1 MAAWENDVPG
11 QSMIRPAEIS
21 DRAAIAAIILPA
33 IRAGETYALPR
44 DWSEDEAV
52 DCWFAPGHHVFVNE
66 VEGEV
71 LGTYYLQ
78 ANQKGGGA
86 HIANCGY
93 ATHANAQ
100 GKGLARAMC
109 EHSLEIAKAMGFRA
123 MQFNLVISTNTRA
136 VALWQSC
143 GFEIMARLP
152 GVFDHPSEGY
162 VDAFVMFRG
171 L

>member
-1 MAAWENDVPG
+1 
-11 QSMIRPAEIS
+11 MIRPATEA
-21 DRAAIAAIILPA
+21 DRTAIADIILPA

-52 DCWFAPGHHVFVNE
+52 DYWFAAGHYVVVNE
-66 VEGEV
+66 IDGEV

-78 ANQKGGGA
+78 ANQKGGGS

-93 ATHANAQ
+93 ATHFKAQ

-109 EHSLEIAKAMGFRA
+109 EHSLDVARTMGFRA
-123 MQFNLVISTNTRA
+123 MQFNIVISTNTRA
-136 VALWQSC
+136 VALWQAC
-143 GFEIMARLP
+143 GFEIMARMP
-152 GVFDHPSEGY
+152 GVFDHPTEGY
-162 VDAFVMFRG
+162 VDAFVMFRA

>member
-1 MAAWENDVPG
+1 
-11 QSMIRPAEIS
+11 MIRAADTS
-21 DRAAIAAIILPA
+21 DRAAIAAIIVPA

-52 DCWFAPGHHVFVNE
+52 DYWFAPGHHVFVNE
-66 VEGEV
+66 LDGEV

-86 HIANCGY
+86 HVANCGY
-93 ATHANAQ
+93 ATHPDAQ

-109 EHSLEIAKAMGFRA
+109 EHSLEMAKSMGFKG
-123 MQFNLVISTNTRA
+123 MQFNFVISTNVRA

-152 GVFDHPSEGY
+152 GVFDHPTVGY
-162 VDAFVMFRG
+162 VDALVMFRP